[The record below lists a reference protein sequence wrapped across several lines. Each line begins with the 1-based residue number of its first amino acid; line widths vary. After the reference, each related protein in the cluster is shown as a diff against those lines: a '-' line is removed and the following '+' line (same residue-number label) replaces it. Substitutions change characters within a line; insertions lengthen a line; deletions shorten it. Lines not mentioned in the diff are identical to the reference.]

1 MSTSKIITALF
12 IGAAAGAIAGILL
25 APDKGTETRK
35 KIAKKSSDMAD
46 DVKAKMSDLAEGVKG
61 KVQTATD
68 SVSNLFKKGKEKVNQ
83 WSDDTDAA
91 LS

>member
-46 DVKAKMSDLAEGVKG
+46 DVKAKMSDLAGGVKE
-61 KVQTATD
+61 KVQTAADGVT
-68 SVSNLFKKGKEKVNQ
+68 NLFKKGKEKVNQ
-83 WSDDTDAA
+83 WGDETDTA